1 MLNSGIS
8 NIKVFACNS
17 NKELAESIVSKLGLK
32 LGDCE
37 VEKFSDGEISVKIN
51 ETIRGADVF
60 IIQSTSY
67 PVNDNLMELLIMI
80 DAMKR
85 ASAARITAVMPYYGY
100 ARQDRKA
107 RPRDPISAKL
117 VANLL
122 TSAGADRVLTM
133 DLHCAQIQGFFDIPV
148 DHLLG
153 NPTFVKYYLD
163 KFPEDKFNHEDF
175 ENLQDELPVEV
186 YGELAAYTGFS
197 AECPDYDKDNH
208 TWKYFYENGSGWTEE
223 IQLAAISS
231 LKTFGG
237 QKQVM
242 EVILELDADAPKC
255 ALVELAIEKNVVFNR
270 ESLQLLDGSLP
281 DDLFAKLLSMAGVP
295 EDDLYFDEA
304 NMTWDDFYGSY
315 SDWDDD
321 LLRRRIQKLKS
332 FGPSEEVAEVLKNA
346 KAIAVLDKADSLN
359 AAGGALFEDVVSSL
373 YVNKVSIPVVNYV
386 YGIGGRDTKA
396 DDIESVYTD
405 LLKKRQI

>member
-17 NKELAESIVSKLGLK
+17 NKELAESIAEKLGLK
-32 LGDCE
+32 LGDAE

-133 DLHCAQIQGFFDIPV
+133 DLHCALIQGFFDIPV
-148 DHLLG
+148 DNLIGSPLLVNYYIEKYG
-153 NPTFVKYYLD
+153 DALEKDFVAVSPDLGSVTRVRKFAEKLNIPIAIIDKRRPKANVSEIMNIIGDIEGKKVILVDDMIDTAGTITNAANALKERGAVEVDACCTHGVLSGPALERINNSAITELLVLD
-163 KFPEDKFNHEDF
+163 TIELPEDKKI
-175 ENLQDELPVEV
+175 
-186 YGELAAYTGFS
+186 
-197 AECPDYDKDNH
+197 DKITMVSVADI
-208 TWKYFYENGSGWTEE
+208 F
-223 IQLAAISS
+223 
-231 LKTFGG
+231 
-237 QKQVM
+237 
-242 EVILELDADAPKC
+242 ADAINCIHKG
-255 ALVELAIEKNVVFNR
+255 I
-270 ESLQLLDGSLP
+270 SISQL
-281 DDLFAKLLSMAGVP
+281 
-295 EDDLYFDEA
+295 FD
-304 NMTWDDFYGSY
+304 
-315 SDWDDD
+315 
-321 LLRRRIQKLKS
+321 
-332 FGPSEEVAEVLKNA
+332 
-346 KAIAVLDKADSLN
+346 
-359 AAGGALFEDVVSSL
+359 
-373 YVNKVSIPVVNYV
+373 
-386 YGIGGRDTKA
+386 
-396 DDIESVYTD
+396 
-405 LLKKRQI
+405 